1 MDKEIKLILLVEDDI
16 TSALLLGHFIKN
28 LNYELIHVFTA
39 ESAVYLCKLRSFN
52 LILMNIGLP
61 YHDGFWASKQIRQIT
76 LDIPIIG
83 YTVSDINTN
92 LLKKAALSG
101 MQALC
106 NYWLS
111 QDKLAQAVNQVT
123 THDIC

>member
-39 ESAVYLCKLRSFN
+39 ESAVYLCKIRSFN
-52 LILMNIGLP
+52 LILMNIDLP
-61 YHDGFWASKQIRQIT
+61 YNDGFWASKQIRQIT
-76 LDIPIIG
+76 LGIPIIG
-83 YTVSDINTN
+83 YTVSDINTS
-92 LLKKAALSG
+92 LLKKSALVG
-101 MQALC
+101 MQTLC

-111 QDKLAQAVNQVT
+111 KDDLEQIINQVT
-123 THDIC
+123 ISDIY